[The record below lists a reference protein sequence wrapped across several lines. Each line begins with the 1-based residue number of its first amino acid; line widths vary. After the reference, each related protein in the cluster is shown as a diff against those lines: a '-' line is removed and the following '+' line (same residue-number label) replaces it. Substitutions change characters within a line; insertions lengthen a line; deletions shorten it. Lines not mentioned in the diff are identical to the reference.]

1 MCDRL
6 PQHITAEC
14 VQNSTDRQSK
24 GEINKQ
30 LKHNTGVPLTID
42 NLYLG
47 ISISEA
53 QFAEKLAKYMYEM

>member
-6 PQHITAEC
+6 PEQITAER

-30 LKHNTGVPLTID
+30 LKHDTGVPVTID
-42 NLYLG
+42 NLYLR
-47 ISISEA
+47 ISISES
-53 QFAEKLAKYMYEM
+53 QFAEKLTKHMYEM

>member
-6 PQHITAEC
+6 PEQITAEC

-30 LKHNTGVPLTID
+30 LKHDTCIPGTI
-42 NLYLG
+42 Y
-47 ISISEA
+47 ISESKS
-53 QFAEKLAKYMYEM
+53 QKPNLLQILTKYMYEI

>member
-6 PQHITAEC
+6 PEQITAER

-30 LKHNTGVPLTID
+30 LKHDTGVPVTI
-42 NLYLG
+42 Y
-47 ISISEA
+47 ISESKS
-53 QFAEKLAKYMYEM
+53 QKPNLLKN